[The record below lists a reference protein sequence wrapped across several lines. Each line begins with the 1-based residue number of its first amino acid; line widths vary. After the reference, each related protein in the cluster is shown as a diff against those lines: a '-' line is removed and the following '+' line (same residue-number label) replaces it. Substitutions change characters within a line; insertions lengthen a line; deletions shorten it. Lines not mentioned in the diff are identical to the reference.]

1 MAELS
6 PMMQQYF
13 KIKEETKD
21 FLLATKAKCFTIL
34 TLVFMT

>member
-13 KIKEETKD
+13 KIKED
-21 FLLATKAKCFTIL
+21 RRKAARGR
-34 TLVFMT
+34 VDDE